1 MKRRVLLL
9 YEYSIVGLPHSS
21 AYLRLLRPFIHP
33 TLQERYD
40 ATPSPVYRGEQT
52 DIVIVDRTWRPD
64 VSGDLAL
71 ELVEA
76 VGKSGAKLL
85 YQLDDD
91 LLSLPINA
99 SYTAAQREAVHVFAR
114 KADAL
119 LVSSPVLAERMARLN
134 QHISIV
140 PNALD
145 ERLLVSPLRHHATP
159 FHRDRITLGYMG
171 TRTHDADLRMILPAL
186 HEFGRLSPQPVE
198 LHIVGVALEDETWA
212 TLASLPFPVRQ
223 ITPPTTEYPQ
233 FVTWFTG
240 VLHWDIALAPLV
252 DTPFNRAK
260 SDVKFLDY
268 SALGA
273 AGIYSREPVYGR
285 SVAHDVTG
293 WLADAT
299 TESWTEALVT
309 LATQPDLR
317 RELAA
322 NAHHHLHAERTLAHR
337 HSDWIAALETIWYG

>member
-9 YEYSIVGLPHSS
+9 YEYSVVGLPHSS
-21 AYLRLLRPFIHP
+21 AYLRLLRPFTHP
-33 TLQERYD
+33 ALRERYD
-40 ATPSPVYRGEQT
+40 TTPSPLYRGEQT
-52 DIVIVDRTWRPD
+52 EIVIVDRTWRPD

-71 ELVEA
+71 ELTESVA
-76 VGKSGAKLL
+76 QSGAKLL

-91 LLSLPINA
+91 LLSLPITA

-119 LVSSPVLAERMARLN
+119 LVSTPLLAERMAPLN

-145 ERLLVSPLRHHATP
+145 ERLLVAPRCRHALP
-159 FHRDRITLGYMG
+159 FPADGITIGYMG

-186 HEFGRLSPQPVE
+186 HQFGRLSPHPVE
-198 LHIVGVALEDETWA
+198 LQIVGVALESETWA
-212 TLASLPFPVRQ
+212 MLASLPFPARR
-223 ITPPTTEYPQ
+223 IDPPTTEYPQ
-233 FVTWFTG
+233 FLTWFTG
-240 VLHWDIALAPLV
+240 ALHWDIALAPLV

-285 SVAHDVTG
+285 SVEHGVTG

-309 LATQPDLR
+309 LAIQPDLR

-322 NAHHHLHAERTLAHR
+322 NAHRHLNEARILAHR
-337 HSDWIAALETIWYG
+337 HPDWIAALEAAYYG